1 MEVIELVGKGGFDA
15 WNEAKLNEIR
25 KGKFSEAIGE
35 ALYENAEIRLW
46 KIQLKPSERI
56 PFRRHRNNYSCTIFS
71 EGLLVSRNI
80 NGKVILLRLS
90 KGDTFYQ
97 ECISD
102 EMIHDLENIGEST
115 VKVTVIEEK
124 VNASLEIGL

>member
-1 MEVIELVGKGGFDA
+1 MEVIELVGEGGFDA

-25 KGKFSEAIGE
+25 EGEFSEAIGE

-46 KIQLKPSERI
+46 KIQLEPSERI

-97 ECISD
+97 ECKSD

-115 VKVTVIEEK
+115 VKVAVIEEK
-124 VNASLEIGL
+124 ANEPLEIEF